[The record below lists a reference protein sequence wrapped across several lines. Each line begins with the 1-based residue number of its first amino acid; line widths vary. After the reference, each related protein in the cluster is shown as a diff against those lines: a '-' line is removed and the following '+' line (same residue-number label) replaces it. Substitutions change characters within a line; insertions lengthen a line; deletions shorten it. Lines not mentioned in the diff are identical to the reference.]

1 MTPAFKAFI
10 APARRKPALWRLA
23 LGIVLM
29 VAVIV
34 AWGAALLGGVYLLDG
49 GTAVRAAL
57 RSMVTPEAP
66 AGTLLLLA
74 TFIGMAAAPVIA
86 ARLLHGRGTASLIG
100 PRVRAARHF
109 GWAVALVA
117 MVYMASLLLFGL
129 GAPPEP
135 NLTPDLWAKLLPLAL
150 VLVLIQTGAEELIFR
165 GYLLQQLAARFPLR
179 VVWLVLPAVV
189 FGALHY
195 DPVTA
200 GDNALLIAGSAA
212 AFGLAAADLT
222 ARTGSL
228 GAAWG
233 LHFANNVA
241 ALLIVATKGT
251 ITGLALYVTPYAAD
265 DVELTG
271 TLIAADSAVLVAIWA
286 ILRWRLRP

>member
-1 MTPAFKAFI
+1 MTPTFQAFI
-10 APARRKPALWRLA
+10 APAREKPAWWRLL
-23 LGIVLM
+23 LGVVLI
-29 VAVIV
+29 AVV
-34 AWGAALLGGVYLLDG
+34 VVLWGMLLVGGVYLWG
-49 GTAVRAAL
+49 GTEAVRSAL
-57 RSMVTPEAP
+57 TAMVRSETPS
-66 AGTLLLLA
+66 GTILLLV

-86 ARLLHGRGTASLIG
+86 ARLLHKRGLSTLIG
-100 PRVRAARHF
+100 PRGRAARHF

-117 MVYMASLLLFGL
+117 VVYAVSLALTGL
-129 GAPPEP
+129 GAPPEA
-135 NLTPDLWAKLLPLAL
+135 NLSPGTWAKLLPLAL

-165 GYLLQQLAARFPLR
+165 GYLLQQLAARVR
-179 VVWLVLPAVV
+179 SRIVWLVLPALV

-195 DPVTA
+195 DPTTA

-212 AFGLAAADLT
+212 AFGLVAADLT

-241 ALLIVATKGT
+241 ALLIVATQGT

-271 TLIAADSAVLVAIWA
+271 TLIAADTVVLLVIWA
-286 ILRWRLRP
+286 VLRWRLRP

>member
-1 MTPAFKAFI
+1 MNSAFQAFI
-10 APARRKPALWRLA
+10 APARRKPALWRLV
-23 LGIVLM
+23 LGILVI
-29 VAVIV
+29 AVVTV
-34 AWGAALLGGVYLLDG
+34 AWGAIMAGAVYLWG
-49 GTAVRAAL
+49 GPSVVRSAL
-57 RSMVTPEAP
+57 MGMVEPEAP
-66 AGTLLLLA
+66 FGTLLLLG
-74 TFIGMAAAPVIA
+74 TFIGMAAAPVVA
-86 ARLLHGRGTASLIG
+86 AKLLHGRGPGSLFG
-100 PRVRAARHF
+100 PPGRAARHF

-117 MVYMASLLLFGL
+117 VVYTASLLFTGI

-135 NLTPDLWAKLLPLAL
+135 NLTPAVWARLLPLAL
-150 VLVLIQTGAEELIFR
+150 AFVLIQTGAEELIFR
-165 GYLLQQLAARFPLR
+165 GYLMQQLAARFQWR
-179 VVWLVLPAVV
+179 IVWLVLPALV

-195 DPVTA
+195 DPITA
-200 GDNALLIAGSAA
+200 GDNALIIAGSAA

-233 LHFANNVA
+233 LHFANNGA

-271 TLIAADSAVLVAIWA
+271 ALVAADTAVLLAIWA

>member
-1 MTPAFKAFI
+1 MTPAFHDFI
-10 APARRKPALWRLA
+10 SPARRKPALWRLL
-23 LGIVLM
+23 LGIVVM
-29 VAVIV
+29 AVVIL
-34 AWGAALLGGVYLLDG
+34 AWGAALIGAIYLWGGRTG
-49 GTAVRAAL
+49 VREAL
-57 RSMVTPEAP
+57 SGMVEPEAP
-66 AGTLLLLA
+66 LGTILLLA
-74 TFIGMAAAPVIA
+74 TFIGMAVAPVVA
-86 ARLLHGRGTASLIG
+86 ARLLHGRGLASLIG
-100 PRVRAARHF
+100 PRARAARHF
-109 GWAVALVA
+109 GLAFGLVA
-117 MVYMASLLLFGL
+117 VVYLASLLVIGL

-135 NLTPDLWAKLLPLAL
+135 NLTPSTWAQLLPLAL

-165 GYLLQQLAARFPLR
+165 GYLLQQLAARLPWR
-179 VVWLVLPAVV
+179 IVWLVLPALV

-195 DPVTA
+195 DPTSA
-200 GDNALLIAGSAA
+200 GDNAILIAGSAA

-222 ARTGSL
+222 AVTGSL

-265 DVELTG
+265 DVEVTG
-271 TLIAADSAVLVAIWA
+271 ALIAADTAVLVVIWA